1 MKEEKKSKII
11 TEAITDYQNIMELS
25 KIISNVMKKKIQENY
40 PIIVMVENDMA
51 KVLGQCMK
59 LELGSRNLI
68 CVDGIKVKNGDY
80 IDLGAPL
87 GNGNV
92 LPVVIKTLVFSY

>member
-59 LELGSRNLI
+59 LELGSRTLI

>member
-1 MKEEKKSKII
+1 
-11 TEAITDYQNIMELS
+11 
-25 KIISNVMKKKIQENY
+25 
-40 PIIVMVENDMA
+40 MA

-59 LELGSRNLI
+59 LELADYDII
-68 CVDGIKVKNGDY
+68 CIDSVKVRDGDY
-80 IDLGAPL
+80 IDIGAPL